1 MSVEQPE
8 AQNWE
13 PKIVA
18 FAVTGA
24 LMPVLTWR
32 A

>member
-1 MSVEQPE
+1 MSVAAE

-18 FAVTGA
+18 FAATGA
-24 LMPVLTWR
+24 LMPVLTWQV
-32 A
+32 